1 MPTAPACPHSPG
13 YAAVLERNKHRAIA
27 FSKEWPRAGR
37 GSRVRSLRLWD
48 LSEGVRS
55 PAMAR
60 SIAKLIVPE
69 EKNSSAPYFTDA
81 ARELIFATI
90 RALNHVAPGR
100 WSRALPDR
108 SIHQHQHGGW
118 LGGLHHVLELPGLR
132 VRFLELGGDCGDGF
146 QKGEYRGTL
155 PARWP
160 VAQNPSGLHERDR
173 PSASA
178 GPPRTGRRSRLVRFR
193 FWKPEL
199 ILKKRHDVAHGVDF
213 AVKRILLTI
222 LH

>member
-1 MPTAPACPHSPG
+1 MAALWHTNTAGQTFTNERFLAALGLPPTAENVWILNPFDARS
-13 YAAVLERNKHRAIA
+13 AV
-27 FSKEWPRAGR
+27 
-37 GSRVRSLRLWD
+37 WD
-48 LSEGVRS
+48 LSEGERS
-55 PAMAR
+55 PALAR

-69 EKNSSAPYFTDA
+69 ERNSSAPYFTDA

-146 QKGEYRGTL
+146 HFHPFTQYAPRVHDRTE
-155 PARWP
+155 
-160 VAQNPSGLHERDR
+160 ERD
-173 PSASA
+173 S
-178 GPPRTGRRSRLVRFR
+178 
-193 FWKPEL
+193 
-199 ILKKRHDVAHGVDF
+199 
-213 AVKRILLTI
+213 
-222 LH
+222 